1 MKRCY
6 LPLASSAG
14 WFERDSLVQ
23 DLDRRLK
30 VLALVHE
37 EIVVDDGSYR
47 FTLTETGT
55 VEQPQAPQH
64 IARDRKDF
72 AFITGRHAYSPPIR
86 LSLAIDFVPFLV
98 HGGLIGAPGVS
109 WSQQSLIP
117 NVRRALRAQAEKI
130 ARAPNV
136 CAALPISQGER
147 DAIVKNWLFD
157 SFLAHSMGATI
168 SVDHKGA
175 RFVEAMNVAVEQI
188 ARPKGSAHAILR
200 RIAFAMQLPDV
211 DLMPWPSIMAVRG
224 SPSGKWLRDSVQ
236 ALAQRVRAMAEESG
250 DQQLTLSVSPDEQ
263 AAIDDALGR
272 NPNETTSTAVQ
283 FTINFAP
290 VAGFDLLN
298 VADIA
303 RAVERSN
310 SWAAMVGR
318 VQRVFVADFNE
329 SDVEQL

>member
-14 WFERDSLVQ
+14 WFERDSLVH

-30 VLALVHE
+30 VLALVHD
-37 EIVVDDGSYR
+37 EILVDDGSYR

-55 VEQPQAPQH
+55 VEQPQAPNI

-72 AFITGRHAYSPPIR
+72 AFLTGRHAFSPPIL
-86 LSLAIDFVPFLV
+86 LSLAIDFVPHLV
-98 HGGLIGAPGVS
+98 HAGLVGAPGVS

-117 NVRRALRAQAEKI
+117 SVRRALRAQAEKI

-136 CAALPISQGER
+136 MATLPISQGER
-147 DAIVKNWLFD
+147 DALVKNWLFD

-168 SVDHKGA
+168 SVDIRGA
-175 RFVEAMNVAVEQI
+175 YFVDALNVAVEQI
-188 ARPKGSAHAILR
+188 ARPKGSAEAVLR
-200 RIAFAMQLPDV
+200 RISFSFALPDV
-211 DLMPWPSIMAVRG
+211 DSMSWPQVLHVRNG
-224 SPSGKWLRDSVQ
+224 AAGQWLRDSVS
-236 ALAQRVRAMAEESG
+236 ALAQRAVAMAEEEG
-250 DQQLTLSVSPDEQ
+250 NQQLNITVEPDEQ
-263 AAIDDALGR
+263 AAIDDALDR
-272 NPNETTSTAVQ
+272 DPRERASTAVT
-283 FTINFAP
+283 FAINFAP

-310 SWAAMVGR
+310 SWAAIVGR
-318 VQRVFVADFNE
+318 IARQ
-329 SDVEQL
+329 

>member
-1 MKRCY
+1 VKRCY

-14 WFERDSLVQ
+14 WFERDTLVQ
-23 DLDRRLK
+23 ELDRRLK

-72 AFITGRHAYSPPIR
+72 AFITGRHAYSPPIL

-98 HGGLIGAPGVS
+98 HAGLIGAPGVS

-130 ARAPNV
+130 ARAANV
-136 CAALPISQGER
+136 TATLPISQGER
-147 DAIVKNWLFD
+147 DALVKNWLFD

-175 RFVEAMNVAVEQI
+175 RFVEALNVAVEQI
-188 ARPKGSAHAILR
+188 ARPKGSAHAVLR
-200 RIAFAMQLPDV
+200 RIAFNFQLPDV
-211 DLMPWPSIMAVRG
+211 DLMTWPTIMALRG

-236 ALAQRVRAMAEESG
+236 ALAQRVRAMAEEAG
-250 DQQLTLSVSPDEQ
+250 DKQLSLSVSPDEQ

-272 NPNETTSTAVQ
+272 NPNEGTSTAVQ

-318 VQRVFVADFNE
+318 VERVFVADFDA
-329 SDVEQL
+329 SDVEEL